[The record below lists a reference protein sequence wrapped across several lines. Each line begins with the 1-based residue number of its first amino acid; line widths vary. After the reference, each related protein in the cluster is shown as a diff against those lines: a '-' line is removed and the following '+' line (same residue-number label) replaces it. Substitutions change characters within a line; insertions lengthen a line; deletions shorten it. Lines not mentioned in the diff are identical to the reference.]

1 MPNIHDSKNKIG
13 NRIITKENIKRSL
26 SEFVLPRNLEFKIDL
41 IEGTIF
47 KSGEKM
53 SIFVT
58 DDENK
63 IPIYVEAE
71 ILIGAI
77 QVFVNTIK
85 NSKTTIKYLQ

>member
-1 MPNIHDSKNKIG
+1 M
-13 NRIITKENIKRSL
+13 IKKSL
-26 SEFVLPRNLEFKIDL
+26 ILLFLILYSNFIYSQDL
-41 IEGTIF
+41 NYIF

-85 NSKTTIKYLQ
+85 NSKTTIQYLQ